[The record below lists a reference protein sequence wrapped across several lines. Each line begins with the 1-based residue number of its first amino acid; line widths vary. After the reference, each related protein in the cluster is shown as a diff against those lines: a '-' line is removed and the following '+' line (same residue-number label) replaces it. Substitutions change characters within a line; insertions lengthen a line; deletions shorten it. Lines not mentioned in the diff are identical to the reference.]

1 MLVEGDEEIP
11 GRDGARAMA
20 TTWTKRLRR
29 ARGLCESC
37 AMPAAEGERLCDLCI
52 EAADLLDEPAAPC
65 DPTREQCRPLEI
77 IEQERQW
84 LAVDYERMR
93 RAWPM
98 PHGRGIY

>member
-1 MLVEGDEEIP
+1 
-11 GRDGARAMA
+11 MA
-20 TTWTKRLRR
+20 SNLTKRIRR

-37 AMPAAEGERLCDLCI
+37 AMPAAEGGRLCDACFEL
-52 EAADLLDEPAAPC
+52 AAWAGGRDRVPC
-65 DPTREQCRPLEI
+65 NPTREQCRPLEI